1 MDQPPVSQS
10 LEVGLGEREAEG
22 IYSNLVFI
30 THSPSEVILDFA
42 RALPGLPKPRVQNPD
57 EQRRLDAARASCAL
71 LSERLTALMDRD
83 SESYEAVVAA
93 FRLPKSSDEE
103 KQARSSQIQE
113 ALRLATETP
122 LDVMRACRDAI
133 HAAADVAA
141 LANSNASSDVQVGL
155 ELLMAGLRGAKLN
168 VAINLGSIKD
178 QAYVS
183 STTQRAAQLE
193 VEGETG
199 RQRAASLLPSSGG

>member
-1 MDQPPVSQS
+1 
-10 LEVGLGEREAEG
+10 
-22 IYSNLVFI
+22 
-30 THSPSEVILDFA
+30 
-42 RALPGLPKPRVQNPD
+42 
-57 EQRRLDAARASCAL
+57 
-71 LSERLTALMDRD
+71 MDRD

-141 LANSNASSDVQVGL
+141 LGNSNASSDVQVGL